1 VAVLLDDLVS
11 EEGDGHDAA
20 HLAPV
25 LAVDGEDHVLALAGE
40 DVENDVAGA
49 GAELHA
55 LRVQHLFGEVRRGNH
70 DQVALP
76 HAEEEDV
83 AEALCESGEVAVV
96 EVIADLEPVAKD
108 GDGEWARRELEA
120 FAAELG
126 DGNGYHRREEEAEEG
141 LLQEEEIHYWWRGGV
156 ELSKINKVW
165 IGLFS
170 DLLILRGL

>member
-1 VAVLLDDLVS
+1 MAVLLDDLVR

-55 LRVQHLFGEVRRGNH
+55 LRVQHLFGEFRGGNH
-70 DQVALP
+70 HEVALP

-83 AEALCESGEVAVV
+83 AEALGEFGEVAVV
-96 EVIADLEPVAKD
+96 EVIADLKPVAKD

-120 FAAELG
+120 LATELR

-141 LLQEEEIHYWWRGGV
+141 LLQEEEIHFRWRCGG
-156 ELSKINKVW
+156 ELKKVDMIW
-165 IGLFS
+165 SVLDWFV
-170 DLLILRGL
+170 